1 MKTITFF
8 LTVLFSV
15 YFNNSSFA
23 QVTLAAGDI
32 VILQYNSDG
41 GDDELVFLPLVDL
54 PANSIIY
61 FSDGSWDSGTSGFGL
76 ATERGIK
83 FTVNASGI
91 TAGTLI
97 KLLNPTAALYELE
110 PSSLGSLEFYELD
123 GSVETGSSREL
134 TLSTSG
140 DQVLIFQTP
149 DGVITSTITF
159 IYGFNTRSA
168 NGYINGWQADA
179 NALSTANS
187 IGTDSHLPPGLTALN
202 SEQSNKTTAT
212 AFGISG
218 LSGGHVDN
226 WQYTGPFTAA
236 TRSDWLE
243 RIHTLDN
250 WSSDDA
256 TVYSHTAI
264 AGGASSVTVNSTL
277 GTDNFEKETITVFP
291 NPSSDY
297 IHVLGIKD
305 VTDYVIHNSNGTEIS
320 KGRLTNNEKIEIK
333 HLASNSLYFL
343 KLEGLK
349 TIKFLKK

>member
-15 YFNNSSFA
+15 YFTNSSFA

-110 PSSLGSLEFYELD
+110 PSSLGSLEFYEVD

-168 NGYINGWQADA
+168 VGYINGWQADT
-179 NALSTANS
+179 NALSTTS
-187 IGTDSHLPPGLTALN
+187 TDSHLPPGLTALN
-202 SEQSNKTTAT
+202 SSQSNKTTAT
-212 AFGISG
+212 ALGISG

-236 TRSDWLE
+236 TRSEWLE
-243 RIHTLDN
+243 RIHTLD
-250 WSSDDA
+250 
-256 TVYSHTAI
+256 
-264 AGGASSVTVNSTL
+264 
-277 GTDNFEKETITVFP
+277 
-291 NPSSDY
+291 
-297 IHVLGIKD
+297 
-305 VTDYVIHNSNGTEIS
+305 
-320 KGRLTNNEKIEIK
+320 
-333 HLASNSLYFL
+333 
-343 KLEGLK
+343 
-349 TIKFLKK
+349 

>member
-15 YFNNSSFA
+15 YFTNSSFA

-32 VILQYNSDG
+32 VILQHNSDG

-61 FSDGSWDSGTSGFGL
+61 FSDGSWDSSTSGFGL

-110 PSSLGSLEFYELD
+110 PSSLGSLEFYEVD
-123 GSVETGSSREL
+123 GSVETESSREL
-134 TLSTSG
+134 TLSVAG

-168 NGYINGWQADA
+168 VGYINGWQADT
-179 NALSTANS
+179 NALSTTS
-187 IGTDSHLPPGLTALN
+187 TDSHLPPGLTALN
-202 SEQSNKTTAT
+202 SSQSNKTTAT
-212 AFGISG
+212 ALGISG

-226 WQYTGPFTAA
+226 WQYTGPFTGAN
-236 TRSDWLE
+236 RSEWLE

-264 AGGASSVTVNSTL
+264 AGGASSVTVSSTL
-277 GTDNFEKETITVFP
+277 GTDNFKSETITVFP

-297 IHVLGIKD
+297 VHVLGIKD